1 MSAIC
6 ISGRNEYSKG
16 AIQNDFAAGI
26 KELDQ
31 ENLAEEDEEAFN
43 PEEEIRDYDEVAQ
56 SLPVFCVSSR
66 AYQKMSGRLKKDEK
80 VPGFTTP
87 EETGV
92 GRSINALCIMLI
104 PTDAPASST
113 LQEAYRGRSNP
124 GLPNVSPYLLPATYY
139 IPTLGIERRYWSKDE

>member
-1 MSAIC
+1 LYTQFWTGTSANHLDSLQATASNHITELKPKIREIKDKIAGIQAKMSAIC

-43 PEEEIRDYDEVAQ
+43 PDEEIRDYDEVAQ

-80 VPGFTTP
+80 VPGFTTL

-92 GRSINALCIMLI
+92 R
-104 PTDAPASST
+104 
-113 LQEAYRGRSNP
+113 
-124 GLPNVSPYLLPATYY
+124 LLY
-139 IPTLGIERRYWSKDE
+139 